1 MLSVKELGDLIY
13 NSLDTKNK
21 EEAIIQVVEITDLEK
36 RLKICM
42 YYSETY
48 GKSLYSELK
57 TKLSGHF
64 KALAIHLFI
73 HPITF
78 YAKLLKKGLKSF
90 GGDEDIV
97 LEALTSH
104 NQEEIHQIES
114 AFKIETGKE
123 LTKEIEKNFSGVL
136 KKNLINLITTPRTE
150 GESEQLPDHQKC
162 EKLADLLISVGEGNW
177 AGDENIFKQVFIQ
190 SSGEELILI
199 GRFYFKKT
207 GKNMLDIIDKKISGK
222 NKILLKEVLY
232 NNIIP
237 QELYADKIYNSIKGL
252 GTNNSLLSRV
262 LVLRHEIDMDEIN
275 EFYKDK
281 YKSDMK
287 DDISGD
293 TSGNFQKLC
302 LILAK
307 PRQN

>member
-1 MLSVKELGDLIY
+1 MLSVKELGDLLY
-13 NSLDTKNK
+13 KSLDTKDK
-21 EEAIIQVVEITDLEK
+21 EDVIIKVVENSNLEK
-36 RLKICM
+36 RLQICL

-90 GGDEDIV
+90 GGDEDII
-97 LEALTSH
+97 LEALSFP
-104 NQEEIHQIES
+104 NKEEMNQIES
-114 AFKIETGKE
+114 CFKTETGKD
-123 LTKEIEKNFSGVL
+123 LIQEIEKNFSGVL
-136 KKNLINLITTPRTE
+136 KKNLINLISTPR
-150 GESEQLPDHQKC
+150 GESHTLNPNKC

-177 AGDENIFKQVFIQ
+177 AGNDDIFKEVFIK

-199 GRFYFKKT
+199 GRFYYKKT
-207 GKNMLDIIDKKISGK
+207 RKNMLDIIEKKITGK

-237 QELYADKIYNSIKGL
+237 QELYAEKIYNSIKGL
-252 GTNNSLLSRV
+252 GTNNSLLARV

-281 YKSDMK
+281 YKKEMK
-287 DDISGD
+287 DDIIGD

-302 LILAK
+302 LLLAK
-307 PRQN
+307 C

>member
-21 EEAIIQVVEITDLEK
+21 EEAIIQVVENTDLEK

-136 KKNLINLITTPRTE
+136 KKNLINLIITPRTE
-150 GESEQLPDHQKC
+150 GESGQLPDHQKC

-207 GKNMLDIIDKKISGK
+207 GKNMLDVIDKKISGK

-293 TSGNFQKLC
+293 ISGNFQKLC

>member
-21 EEAIIQVVEITDLEK
+21 EEAIIQVVVNTDLEK

-78 YAKLLKKGLKSF
+78 YAKLLKKGLNSF

-207 GKNMLDIIDKKISGK
+207 GKNMLDVIDKKISGK

>member
-1 MLSVKELGDLIY
+1 MLSVKELGDLLY
-13 NSLDTKNK
+13 KSLDTKDK
-21 EEAIIQVVEITDLEK
+21 EEAIIKVVENSNLEK
-36 RLKICM
+36 RLQICL

-90 GGDEDIV
+90 GGDEDII
-97 LEALTSH
+97 LEALSFP
-104 NQEEIHQIES
+104 NKEEMNQIES
-114 AFKIETGKE
+114 CFKTETGKD
-123 LTKEIEKNFSGVL
+123 LIQEIEKNFSGVL
-136 KKNLINLITTPRTE
+136 KKNLINLISTPR
-150 GESEQLPDHQKC
+150 GESHTPNPNKC

-177 AGDENIFKQVFIQ
+177 AGNDDIFKEVFIK

-199 GRFYFKKT
+199 GRFYYKKT
-207 GKNMLDIIDKKISGK
+207 GKNMLDIIEKKITGK
-222 NKILLKEVLY
+222 NRILLKEVLY

-237 QELYADKIYNSIKGL
+237 QELYAEKIYNSIKGL
-252 GTNNSLLSRV
+252 GTNNSLLARV

-281 YKSDMK
+281 YKKEMK
-287 DDISGD
+287 DDIIGD

-302 LILAK
+302 LLLAK
-307 PRQN
+307 C

>member
-150 GESEQLPDHQKC
+150 GESEQFPDHQKC

>member
-21 EEAIIQVVEITDLEK
+21 EEAIIQVVENTDLEK

-150 GESEQLPDHQKC
+150 EESGQLPDHQKC
-162 EKLADLLISVGEGNW
+162 EKLSDLLISVGEGNW

-207 GKNMLDIIDKKISGK
+207 GKNMLDVIDKKISGK

-262 LVLRHEIDMDEIN
+262 LVLRHEIDMEEIN

>member
-1 MLSVKELGDLIY
+1 VKELGDLLY
-13 NSLDTKNK
+13 KSLDTKDK
-21 EEAIIQVVEITDLEK
+21 EEAIIKVVENSNLEK
-36 RLKICM
+36 RLQICL

-90 GGDEDIV
+90 GGDEDII
-97 LEALTSH
+97 LEALSFP
-104 NQEEIHQIES
+104 NKEEMNQIES
-114 AFKIETGKE
+114 CFKTETGKD
-123 LTKEIEKNFSGVL
+123 LIQEIEKNFSGVL
-136 KKNLINLITTPRTE
+136 KKNLINLISTPR
-150 GESEQLPDHQKC
+150 GESHAPNPNKC

-177 AGDENIFKQVFIQ
+177 AGNDDIFKEVFIK
-190 SSGEELILI
+190 SSGEELIFI
-199 GRFYFKKT
+199 GRFYYKKT
-207 GKNMLDIIDKKISGK
+207 GKNMLDIIEKKITGK

-237 QELYADKIYNSIKGL
+237 QELYAEKIYNSIKGL
-252 GTNNSLLSRV
+252 GTNNSLLARV

-281 YKSDMK
+281 YKKEMK
-287 DDISGD
+287 DDIIGD

-302 LILAK
+302 LLLAK
-307 PRQN
+307 C

>member
-1 MLSVKELGDLIY
+1 MLSVKELGDLLY
-13 NSLDTKNK
+13 KFLDTKDK
-21 EEAIIQVVEITDLEK
+21 EEAIIKVVENSNLEK
-36 RLKICM
+36 RLQICL

-90 GGDEDIV
+90 GGDEDII
-97 LEALTSH
+97 LEALSFP
-104 NQEEIHQIES
+104 NKEEMNQIES
-114 AFKIETGKE
+114 CFKTETGKD
-123 LTKEIEKNFSGVL
+123 LIQEIEKNFSGVL
-136 KKNLINLITTPRTE
+136 KKNLINLISTPR
-150 GESEQLPDHQKC
+150 GESHTPNPNKC

-177 AGDENIFKQVFIQ
+177 AGNDDIFKEVFIK

-199 GRFYFKKT
+199 GRFYYKKT
-207 GKNMLDIIDKKISGK
+207 GKNMLDIIEKKITGK

-237 QELYADKIYNSIKGL
+237 QELYAEKIYNSIKGL
-252 GTNNSLLSRV
+252 GTNNSLLARV

-281 YKSDMK
+281 YKKEMK
-287 DDISGD
+287 DDIIGD

-302 LILAK
+302 LLLAK
-307 PRQN
+307 C

>member
-1 MLSVKELGDLIY
+1 MLSVKEYGDLL
-13 NSLDTKNK
+13 NKSLDTKDK
-21 EEAIIQVVEITDLEK
+21 EEAVIQVVQNTNLEK
-36 RLKICM
+36 RLQICL

-90 GGDEDIV
+90 GGDEDII
-97 LEALTSH
+97 LETLTSH
-104 NQEEIHQIES
+104 NQQEMRQIEN

-123 LTKEIEKNFSGVL
+123 LIKEIEKNFSGVL
-136 KKNLINLITTPRTE
+136 KKNLINLITTPRE
-150 GESEQLPDHQKC
+150 EDEDISPDPQKC
-162 EKLADLLISVGEGNW
+162 EKLAELLISVGEGNW

-190 SSGEELILI
+190 SSGKELILV
-199 GRFYFKKT
+199 GRYYLKKT
-207 GKNMLDIIDKKISGK
+207 GQNILDVIEKKITGK
-222 NKILLKEVLY
+222 NKILLKEVLF

-237 QELYADKIYNSIKGL
+237 QELFAEKIYNSIKGL
-252 GTNNSLLSRV
+252 GTNNFLLSRV
-262 LVLRHEIDMDEIN
+262 LALRNEIDIEEIN

-281 YKSDMK
+281 YKSEMK
-287 DDISGD
+287 DDIIGD

-307 PRQN
+307 SR

>member
-1 MLSVKELGDLIY
+1 MLSVKELGDLLY
-13 NSLDTKNK
+13 KSLDTKDK
-21 EEAIIQVVEITDLEK
+21 EEAIIKVVENSNLEK
-36 RLKICM
+36 RLQICL

-78 YAKLLKKGLKSF
+78 YTKLLKKGLKSF
-90 GGDEDIV
+90 GGDEDII
-97 LEALTSH
+97 LEALSFP
-104 NQEEIHQIES
+104 NKEEMNQIES
-114 AFKIETGKE
+114 CFKTETGKD
-123 LTKEIEKNFSGVL
+123 LIQEIEKNFSGVL
-136 KKNLINLITTPRTE
+136 KKNLINLISTPR
-150 GESEQLPDHQKC
+150 GESHTPNPNKC

-177 AGDENIFKQVFIQ
+177 AGNDDIFKEVFIK

-199 GRFYFKKT
+199 GRFYYKKT
-207 GKNMLDIIDKKISGK
+207 GKNMLDIIEKKITGK

-237 QELYADKIYNSIKGL
+237 QELYAEKIYNSIKGL
-252 GTNNSLLSRV
+252 GTNNSLLARV

-281 YKSDMK
+281 YKKEMK
-287 DDISGD
+287 DDIIGD

-302 LILAK
+302 LLLAK
-307 PRQN
+307 C